1 MERGEAI
8 GEARRRFA
16 GCDDGR
22 QVYDPIPCG
31 SRQAGIVVMA
41 SHGRGSVLRW
51 VLGSTAEGLTA
62 HALAPVLIVRGTTA
76 PALNEETRGQS
87 ARHAG

>member
-1 MERGEAI
+1 MECGEAI

-22 QVYDPIPCG
+22 QADDPISCG

-41 SHGRGSVLRW
+41 NHGRGSVPRW
-51 VLGSTAEGLTA
+51 VLGSTAEGLTT
-62 HALAPVLIVRGTTA
+62 HAPAPVLIVRATTV
-76 PALNEETRGQS
+76 PALNAATRGQS
-87 ARHAG
+87 TRYAG